1 MTGPERTRRVR
12 RDTSEGMIGGV
23 AAGLA
28 RHLEV
33 DVVWVR
39 LAFVL
44 SAIVANGLGL
54 VAYIAAWIII
64 PAGDDPTTG
73 PSPAATGRVPD
84 GARGARFWAGV
95 GLIGLGSV
103 VLLDR
108 LLGPLQA
115 RLGWVSPSQL
125 LVPLVLIVI
134 GAILWRSSRSG
145 IAWDAGTFERDVE
158 RFAERVEQEVE
169 VSAERLERWI
179 DDGGA
184 LPEPSPPT
192 GAPIGAPSGAPPTAL
207 DAPTPSRL
215 TPATLGIALVAAGS
229 IWLLGGLGVTGATLP
244 RAVAAAL
251 LVVGGGLT
259 VSAFVGRGRGL
270 IGTGILLAPIVLVA
284 TLAGPSHVGL
294 RALNIGDST
303 VVIVDP
309 DAIVE
314 ERPTDLSALES
325 TYTFSVGSVVLD
337 LSALDAQELAAAV
350 TTRITVE
357 VGVGDLLVMLPDG
370 ATILVT
376 AELGIGQIDLAGDT
390 SGGLGVSATR
400 TFAGTSADAGTIVLD
415 IEQGIGRVR
424 VTR

>member
-229 IWLLGGLGVTGATLP
+229 IWLLGGLGVTGATLS

-270 IGTGILLAPIVLVA
+270 IGTGILLTPIVLVA

-309 DAIVE
+309 DAVVE

-370 ATILVT
+370 ATIVVT